1 MFIPRTKK
9 LEYTSASQAD
19 CANFWQAF
27 VVLVVVVFRH
37 RLAIGSSATR
47 LSVLFRANSASEN
60 TQTTVASTSNEGA
73 RKCAEA
79 LDDDDDEDDDEDQ
92 ERISSRCGKTHA
104 RNVSRTRTRA
114 SRSASDE
121 KNNEDDD
128 IIIAVVLLL
137 LLLLL

>member
-1 MFIPRTKK
+1 MVFIAEDIDK
-9 LEYTSASQAD
+9 
-19 CANFWQAF
+19 
-27 VVLVVVVFRH
+27 H

-79 LDDDDDEDDDEDQ
+79 LDDDDDDEDQDQ

-114 SRSASDE
+114 SRSDDDV
-121 KNNEDDD
+121 NDDDDD
-128 IIIAVVLLL
+128 IALLMLLL
-137 LLLLL
+137 LLLL

>member
-1 MFIPRTKK
+1 MVF
-9 LEYTSASQAD
+9 
-19 CANFWQAF
+19 FF
-27 VVLVVVVFRH
+27 LVVVVVFFEENDDDDDKH

-60 TQTTVASTSNEGA
+60 TQTTAPSTSNDGA
-73 RKCAEA
+73 RKF
-79 LDDDDDEDDDEDQ
+79 
-92 ERISSRCGKTHA
+92 IFFVSSKSRCGKKTHPA

-128 IIIAVVLLL
+128 DTIAVVLLL
-137 LLLLL
+137 LLLV

>member
-1 MFIPRTKK
+1 M
-9 LEYTSASQAD
+9 
-19 CANFWQAF
+19 
-27 VVLVVVVFRH
+27 VVVFFFEENDDDKH

-79 LDDDDDEDDDEDQ
+79 LDDDDDEDEDQ

-114 SRSASDE
+114 SRSDDDV
-121 KNNEDDD
+121 NDDDDD
-128 IIIAVVLLL
+128 IALLL
-137 LLLLL
+137 LLLLLLL